1 MWTTARI
8 KGGRA
13 LNSTSKVRGERDYLV
28 VREGENGTDN
38 KEERGEEGTVGERD
52 SGEKGTIGE
61 REWERGTT
69 VVRDLWEKGTI
80 K

>member
-1 MWTTARI
+1 MWTREKI

-38 KEERGEEGTVGERD
+38 KEERGENGTDTKEKRGERGTIVVREGEQGTITKGERD
-52 SGEKGTIGE
+52 
-61 REWERGTT
+61 
-69 VVRDLWEKGTI
+69 
-80 K
+80 

>member
-1 MWTTARI
+1 MWTREKI

-38 KEERGEEGTVGERD
+38 KEERGE
-52 SGEKGTIGE
+52 KGTQG
-61 REWERGTT
+61 R
-69 VVRDLWEKGTI
+69 KGL
-80 K
+80 